1 MSNPERPAAAS
12 PPWWALLPPAQTGVS
27 CGGHTH
33 QLRWSEGTLSALD
46 HPDAEGERVLAAL
59 GGDRCECIDAVESWG
74 AHGEDLEVLAIGPR
88 SAADK
93 LTIGPDE
100 IAQLQGGMWRPP
112 ASSSILSY
120 ARLRPRGTLPAL
132 LRARLTPHRAAQ
144 PLMSAFSSGAHIAGS
159 GSAYVMRG
167 PRRQGQPERDAERR
181 AGLLSLLAL
190 GSEFQ
195 FRLSAT
201 VAAAWA
207 EGGSRAGDAG
217 SRRPA
222 LVAALAGRVAPA
234 AAAWLR
240 TDPDLVDVAPHEGP
254 GWGRLQAS
262 GTGSER
268 RLSVAL
274 PVGWLASVWA
284 AGIAVTAGHLIV
296 AVTQA
301 AWPDATVLGL
311 PEPGADAVILKVRA
325 VDGTWRP
332 QPGAAQPGAAQPG
345 ATA

>member
-1 MSNPERPAAAS
+1 MSNPEQPAAAG

-33 QLRWSEGTLSALD
+33 QLRWSEGTLIALD

-59 GGDRCECIDAVESWG
+59 GGDRCECIDLVESWG
-74 AHGEDLEVLAIGPR
+74 AHGDDLEVLAIGPR

-100 IAQLQGGMWRPP
+100 IEQLQGGGSWRPP
-112 ASSSILSY
+112 AHGSVLSF
-120 ARLRPRGTLPAL
+120 ARLRPHATLPAR
-132 LRARLTPHRAAQ
+132 LRARLTPHRATQ
-144 PLMSAFSSGAHIAGS
+144 PRVSAFFSGSHIAGS
-159 GSAYVMRG
+159 GSAFVISG
-167 PRRQGQPERDAERR
+167 PGTPGQPERDAERR

-190 GSEFQ
+190 GGELQ

-207 EGGSRAGDAG
+207 DGGSRAGDAAT
-217 SRRPA
+217 RRPA

-234 AAAWLR
+234 AAAWLG
-240 TDPDLVDVAPHEGP
+240 TEPALVDVVPHEGP
-254 GWGRLQAS
+254 DWGRLQAT

-268 RLSVAL
+268 KVSVAL

-284 AGIAVTAGHLIV
+284 AGLAVTAGHLIV
-296 AVTQA
+296 AVTEA
-301 AWPDATVLGL
+301 GWPDATVLGV
-311 PEPGADAVILKVRA
+311 PEPGADPVILKLRA
-325 VDGTWRP
+325 ADGAWTR
-332 QPGAAQPGAAQPG
+332 QPGAVQ
-345 ATA
+345 

>member
-1 MSNPERPAAAS
+1 MSNPEEQPAAAS

-33 QLRWSEGTLSALD
+33 QLRWSEGTLIALD

-59 GGDRCECIDAVESWG
+59 GGDRCECMDLVESWG
-74 AHGEDLEVLAIGPR
+74 THGDDLEVLAIGPR

-100 IAQLQGGMWRPP
+100 IEQLQGGGTWRPP
-112 ASSSILSY
+112 THGSVLSY
-120 ARLRPRGTLPAL
+120 ARLRPHATLPAR
-132 LRARLTPHRAAQ
+132 LRARLTPHRAGPPRAGTY
-144 PLMSAFSSGAHIAGS
+144 FSSTHIAGS
-159 GSAYVMRG
+159 GSAYVMSG
-167 PRRQGQPERDAERR
+167 PRKPGQPERDAERR

-190 GSEFQ
+190 GGEFQ

-207 EGGSRAGDAG
+207 DGGGRAGDAAAH
-217 SRRPA
+217 RPA

-234 AAAWLR
+234 AAAWLG
-240 TDPDLVDVAPHEGP
+240 TEPDLVDVVPHEGP
-254 GWGRLQAS
+254 GWGRLQAT

-268 RLSVAL
+268 RVSVAL

-284 AGIAVTAGHLIV
+284 ADLAVIASHLIV

-301 AWPDATVLGL
+301 AWPYATLLAV
-311 PEPGADAVILKVRA
+311 PEPGADPVILNVMA
-325 VDGTWRP
+325 VDGTWTE
-332 QPGAAQPGAAQPG
+332 QPG
-345 ATA
+345 ATP

>member
-1 MSNPERPAAAS
+1 MSNPERPAAAG

-33 QLRWSEGTLSALD
+33 QLRWSEGTLIALD

-59 GGDRCECIDAVESWG
+59 GGDRCECIDVVESWG
-74 AHGEDLEVLAIGPR
+74 THGDDLEVLAIGPR
-88 SAADK
+88 SAADR
-93 LTIGPDE
+93 LTIGPDK
-100 IAQLQGGMWRPP
+100 IAQLQGGGMWRPS
-112 ASSSILSY
+112 ASRSVLSY
-120 ARLRPRGTLPAL
+120 ARLRPRTTLPAL
-132 LRARLTPHRAAQ
+132 LRARLVPHRATQLRA
-144 PLMSAFSSGAHIAGS
+144 SAFFSGSYVTRS

-167 PRRQGQPERDAERR
+167 PRKQGQPERDAEWRV
-181 AGLLSLLAL
+181 GLLSLLAL

-207 EGGSRAGDAG
+207 GGGNRAGEAG
-217 SRRPA
+217 ARRPV

-234 AAAWLR
+234 VAAWLG
-240 TDPDLVDVAPHEGP
+240 TEPDLVDAEPHEGP

-262 GTGSER
+262 GAGSER
-268 RLSVAL
+268 KVSVAL

-284 AGIAVTAGHLIV
+284 AGLAVTAGHLIV

-301 AWPDATVLGL
+301 AWPDATVLGV
-311 PEPGADAVILKVRA
+311 PEPGAGPVILNVRA
-325 VDGTWRP
+325 VDGTWIQR
-332 QPGAAQPGAAQPG
+332 PG
-345 ATA
+345 ATP